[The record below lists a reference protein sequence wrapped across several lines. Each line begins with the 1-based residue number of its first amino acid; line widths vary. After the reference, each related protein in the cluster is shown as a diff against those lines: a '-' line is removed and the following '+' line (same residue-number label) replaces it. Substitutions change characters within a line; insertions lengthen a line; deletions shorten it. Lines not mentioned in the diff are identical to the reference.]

1 MARDQHPTIQLI
13 PYAVSEGISDAD
25 LLELWD
31 DELRALEEA
40 FDNGTSAA
48 LPAVQQGFHLRVVH
62 LRPAGANKPL

>member
-1 MARDQHPTIQLI
+1 MARDQYPTIPLI
-13 PYAVSEGISDAD
+13 PYALSEGISDAD

-31 DELRALEEA
+31 EEIRSMEEA

-62 LRPAGANKPL
+62 LRPSRSSKPL